1 MVPVLFALVFGHS
14 QNPYSAKPFPNV
26 FSSTLVSW
34 ACGSRGSH
42 GLHGQLT
49 VMAVSAS
56 VGLGKSI
63 ITFGGSGS
71 KFCVASWLRRAA
83 KTGENIR

>member
-34 ACGSRGSH
+34 ACGSDGSH
-42 GLHGQLT
+42 G
-49 VMAVSAS
+49 AVTRATNSN
-56 VGLGKSI
+56 GSI
-63 ITFGGSGS
+63 RLGGSGQ
-71 KFCVASWLRRAA
+71 VDHNLRRLWLRVLCGFLAE
-83 KTGENIR
+83 KSGKDW